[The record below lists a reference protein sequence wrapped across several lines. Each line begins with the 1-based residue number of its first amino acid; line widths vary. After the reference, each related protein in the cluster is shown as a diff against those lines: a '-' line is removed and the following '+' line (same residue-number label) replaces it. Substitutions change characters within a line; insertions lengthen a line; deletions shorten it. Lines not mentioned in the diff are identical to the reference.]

1 MCKLCLQNNREHFQ
15 DMARMVITMFLQ
27 LLRQSVAVILLF
39 LPL

>member
-1 MCKLCLQNNREHFQ
+1 MCKLCLQNNRERFQ

-27 LLRQSVAVILLF
+27 LLRQSVAVIPLF